1 MYLCICSDN
10 QSRVECF
17 RYDYD
22 LDRCSLCSAGGQCLH
37 GNRRVTND
45 FLCIC
50 PPCHSGR
57 QCQFSSKLF
66 SLTLE
71 QLLYGDLLS
80 TNRKATAIVLLLFT
94 FVSFILGIPNN
105 LFSFV
110 TFKRPSCRRNGVGH
124 YLFTLS
130 IINQITLTFLCIR
143 LIHLIVSISTPSSNQ
158 IVNDAFCKIFS
169 YCLTCLS
176 RTSFWIASLIALE
189 RVYTTI
195 FLTKQWFKQPHVARR
210 LMMTLTIAVFLSAAY
225 ELVFIRSFSGVDD
238 RSGTTCVSLYPV
250 NHEQLWMIIHQ
261 TISIVNFLVPLLIN
275 ICCTC
280 TIIVIVI
287 RTKMNLHQKNK
298 SKFQFIEHSRV
309 FSSLYF
315 YI

>member
-1 MYLCICSDN
+1 MYLCVCEKDHN
-10 QSRVECF
+10 RVECL

-22 LDRCSLCSAGGQCLH
+22 LDRCSFCSAGGRCLH
-37 GNRRVTND
+37 GNRRETND
-45 FLCIC
+45 FICVC
-50 PPCHSGR
+50 PPCQSGR

-66 SLTLE
+66 SLTLD
-71 QLLYGDLLS
+71 QLLYGDLRS
-80 TNRKATAIVLLLFT
+80 TNRKPTAIVLLLFS

-130 IINQITLTFLCIR
+130 IINQITLAFLCTR
-143 LIHLIVSISTPSSNQ
+143 LIHLIISASTSSSNQ
-158 IVNDAFCKIFS
+158 IINDAFCKLFS
-169 YCLTCLS
+169 YCLICLT

-210 LMMTLTIAVFLSAAY
+210 LMAMIIIAVFLSAAY
-225 ELVFIRSFSGVDD
+225 ELVFIRSFSGFEDN
-238 RSGTTCVSLYPV
+238 SGTTCVSVYPA
-250 NHEQLWMIIHQ
+250 NHAKLWMIIHQ
-261 TISIVNFLVPLLIN
+261 TVSIVNFLVPLLIN

-280 TIIVIVI
+280 TIIIIVI
-287 RTKMNLHQKNK
+287 RTKMTLHKKNK
-298 SKFQFIEHSRV
+298 SKFEFIKHFSL
-309 FSSLYF
+309 FSSLCVYR
-315 YI
+315 